1 LRDYASKIDSVSVMF
16 WSAFLCSLVWVLTIL
31 LIT

>member
-1 LRDYASKIDSVSVMF
+1 LRDYASKIDSVNVTFS
-16 WSAFLCSLVWVLTIL
+16 SAFLYSLVWVLTIL